1 MYTEA
6 WVVLTC
12 GNDTVYNR
20 VLERVQYSV
29 VPSDPRRIR
38 KDGTRIEFPVSV
50 ETQRATTQARILG
63 QRFLEDRLD
72 PQDRREVE
80 MSVRTKVKEQKLT
93 EGTSFTPGPWRAE
106 YGRYGEQWA
115 VIASNRTVVAQCS
128 AGMTSDPEQGSR
140 SRQFDAKLIAAA
152 PEMFDLVQSALS
164 LWGFMVNDLSLSKD
178 ERAAAQRNLEK
189 ARQVVGAI
197 TESTHSQPAPRL
209 RPLRERMTRAEIE
222 SEFDIQDG
230 IIKDP
235 GKFEGEPV
243 YAPYFYVLGM
253 DSGADE
259 DVYGADDTIHSVFFI
274 TDEDREQFPEL
285 KEEEIEALH
294 VWEGETGF
302 FNTEAVTREEWE
314 AFKAQHE
321 SDEDEEFAESHNRP
335 DSVRPPQTG
344 ETVYVGDVEIEF
356 TRGGWYVA
364 YHMAKDSDG
373 EFLKKMKFD
382 TWASALEYANSVAD
396 DEDFDESCRKGK
408 KGKRVAPKLRGK
420 SQSDGKPQKVEA
432 KPLSRTPQDH
442 QTAIAIRTLKM
453 AAPMAGVMGGPSKE
467 EARRYLLSIGW
478 SQAKIDALT
487 NSQSSRK
494 EASQRRLRESAEVVP
509 AGNLAHAKVEY
520 SDSTGALVWRDEAT
534 GVTMELGAPGTAG
547 NLRDTWEAGIRYRGW
562 AKDSAH
568 FDTREE
574 ATQWLDKYDLASVT
588 SDSGPGRKFVG
599 DFVRGLTQK
608 ETASRAR
615 TTEARLSTQ
624 KVQQKVESLTIS
636 EPTITQKRL
645 LRTLLTVMA
654 QEPRDHAI
662 LTPMPGSNVPSG
674 YPNVSMAMWQSLSR
688 NQLAKKAHNG
698 VWYLTQ
704 RGSDALAQETTIE
717 SVVSEKKRKIDWG
730 RLHQQG
736 AKPET
741 FNMPQHTVKGE

>member
-1 MYTEA
+1 MYTEV

-20 VLERVQYSV
+20 VLERVQHSV

-38 KDGTRIEFPVSV
+38 KEGTRIEFPVSV

-106 YGRYGEQWA
+106 YGRYGEQWT

-128 AGMTSDPEQGSR
+128 AGMTSDPEQGPR

-209 RPLRERMTRAEIE
+209 RPLREQKLTEGTSFTPGPWTLEAGRTIQTRSGKFHLAYRTDPQTSEKEFSSPTELDANARLIAAAPDLLNACVAMGEKVPWVHNAGVTEDIEALRAVCLAYADVWNNLMSQAIDKAGVEYNTNEARQVVGAIIESVHSRPAPRLRPLRERMTRAEIE
-222 SEFDIQDG
+222 SEFDIQYG
-230 IIKDP
+230 LIKDP
-235 GKFEGEPV
+235 GKFAGAPI
-243 YAPYFYVLGM
+243 YAPYFYDLWM
-253 DSGADE
+253 ESGSDD
-259 DVYGADDTIHSVFFI
+259 DVYGADDTLHSVFFI
-274 TDEDREQFPEL
+274 TDEDRAQFPEL

-294 VWEGETGF
+294 VWEDDDGF
-302 FNTEAVTREEWE
+302 FNMEDVTREEWGE
-314 AFKAQHE
+314 FKAQRE
-321 SDEDEEFAESHNRP
+321 KAVEEGDED
-335 DSVRPPQTG
+335 
-344 ETVYVGDVEIEF
+344 VY
-356 TRGGWYVA
+356 
-364 YHMAKDSDG
+364 
-373 EFLKKMKFD
+373 
-382 TWASALEYANSVAD
+382 
-396 DEDFDESCRKGK
+396 ESCRKGK

-432 KPLSRTPQDH
+432 KPQSRTPQDH

-467 EARRYLLSIGW
+467 EARRHLLSIGW

-494 EASQRRLRESAEVVP
+494 GAS
-509 AGNLAHAKVEY
+509 
-520 SDSTGALVWRDEAT
+520 
-534 GVTMELGAPGTAG
+534 
-547 NLRDTWEAGIRYRGW
+547 
-562 AKDSAH
+562 
-568 FDTREE
+568 
-574 ATQWLDKYDLASVT
+574 
-588 SDSGPGRKFVG
+588 
-599 DFVRGLTQK
+599 
-608 ETASRAR
+608 
-615 TTEARLSTQ
+615 Q
-624 KVQQKVESLTIS
+624 KVQQ
-636 EPTITQKRL
+636 
-645 LRTLLTVMA
+645 
-654 QEPRDHAI
+654 
-662 LTPMPGSNVPSG
+662 
-674 YPNVSMAMWQSLSR
+674 
-688 NQLAKKAHNG
+688 
-698 VWYLTQ
+698 
-704 RGSDALAQETTIE
+704 E
-717 SVVSEKKRKIDWG
+717 SVVSEKKRKIDYG

>member
-93 EGTSFTPGPWRAE
+93 EGTSFTPGPWTLEA
-106 YGRYGEQWA
+106 GRTIQTRSGKFHLAY
-115 VIASNRTVVAQCS
+115 RTDPQ
-128 AGMTSDPEQGSR
+128 TSEKEFSSPTEL
-140 SRQFDAKLIAAA
+140 DANARLIAAA
-152 PEMFDLVQSALS
+152 PDLLNACVAMGEKVPWVHNAGVTEDIEAL
-164 LWGFMVNDLSLSKD
+164 
-178 ERAAAQRNLEK
+178 RAVCLAYADVWNNLMSQAIDKAGVEYNTNE

-197 TESTHSQPAPRL
+197 IESVHSRPAPRL

-222 SEFDIQDG
+222 SEFDVRDG
-230 IIKDP
+230 VIKDP

-344 ETVYVGDVEIEF
+344 ETVYVGDVAIEF
-356 TRGGWYVA
+356 TRGGWYVVF
-364 YHMAKDSDG
+364 HMAKDSDG

-396 DEDFDESCRKGK
+396 DEDFEESRQIHEFNAVRSLQPGESRIFGDVSIEYTLGGWFVVAYMATDDQGSFRKTKKFYTFTDAVRFARSVSDEDFDESCRKGK

-487 NSQSSRK
+487 
-494 EASQRRLRESAEVVP
+494 
-509 AGNLAHAKVEY
+509 
-520 SDSTGALVWRDEAT
+520 
-534 GVTMELGAPGTAG
+534 
-547 NLRDTWEAGIRYRGW
+547 
-562 AKDSAH
+562 
-568 FDTREE
+568 
-574 ATQWLDKYDLASVT
+574 
-588 SDSGPGRKFVG
+588 
-599 DFVRGLTQK
+599 
-608 ETASRAR
+608 
-615 TTEARLSTQ
+615 
-624 KVQQKVESLTIS
+624 
-636 EPTITQKRL
+636 
-645 LRTLLTVMA
+645 
-654 QEPRDHAI
+654 
-662 LTPMPGSNVPSG
+662 
-674 YPNVSMAMWQSLSR
+674 
-688 NQLAKKAHNG
+688 
-698 VWYLTQ
+698 
-704 RGSDALAQETTIE
+704 QETTIE
-717 SVVSEKKRKIDWG
+717 SGESFREADIAEKMKAKGYQYAVVFPGGTPEPLYVKTAKQAAELIRTDYADTKGIDILPIDKWIARNRGKDESRKRKIDYG

>member
-93 EGTSFTPGPWRAE
+93 EKASFTPGPWHLRLN
-106 YGRYGEQWA
+106 GKHDGDRT
-115 VIASNRTVVAQCS
+115 VTASNQDICHMDGGPNDNSEVLANAR
-128 AGMTSDPEQGSR
+128 
-140 SRQFDAKLIAAA
+140 LIAAA

-209 RPLRERMTRAEIE
+209 RPLREQKTRAEIE
-222 SEFDIQDG
+222 SEFDVRDG
-230 IIKDP
+230 VIKDP

-243 YAPYFYVLGM
+243 YAPYFYDLWLE
-253 DSGADE
+253 SGADE
-259 DVYGADDTIHSVFFI
+259 DMYGLDGVEHSIFFVS
-274 TDEDREQFPEL
+274 DEDRAQFPEL
-285 KEEEIEALH
+285 KDVEAIH

-344 ETVYVGDVEIEF
+344 ETVYVGDVAIEF
-356 TRGGWYVA
+356 TRGGWYVVF
-364 YHMAKDSDG
+364 HMAKDSDG

-396 DEDFDESCRKGK
+396 DEDFEESCRKGKKGK

-494 EASQRRLRESAEVVP
+494 EASQ
-509 AGNLAHAKVEY
+509 
-520 SDSTGALVWRDEAT
+520 
-534 GVTMELGAPGTAG
+534 
-547 NLRDTWEAGIRYRGW
+547 
-562 AKDSAH
+562 
-568 FDTREE
+568 
-574 ATQWLDKYDLASVT
+574 
-588 SDSGPGRKFVG
+588 
-599 DFVRGLTQK
+599 
-608 ETASRAR
+608 
-615 TTEARLSTQ
+615 
-624 KVQQKVESLTIS
+624 VESLTIS

-717 SVVSEKKRKIDWG
+717 SGESFREADIAEKMKAKGYQYAVVFPGGTPEPLYVKTAKQAAELIRTDYADTKGIDILPIDKWIARNRGKDESRKRKIDYG